1 MTDSPL
7 HLDRPDAPRIIVLG
21 ATGYAGSLVVD
32 ALVAQGARPV
42 LAGRNRDSLQ
52 HAARRHD
59 GLEVAVADAG
69 DPASLRAL
77 VTEGDVLVSTV
88 GPFER
93 YGRPVA
99 RAAAERGAHYVDST
113 GEVGFVKDLKAGL
126 DPTARRTGATLLPA
140 LGFDYAPGMLAGGL
154 ALAEADGRARSLQ
167 IGYFADG
174 ELDPRVDLSHG
185 TRQTMVGALT
195 ERTIT
200 WRGGRLATTGL
211 ASRSAVFRVDGQDR
225 RGVLFGGT
233 ESLFLPRMQPG
244 LDEVEV
250 FNGWFPARPTQIG
263 AAALGAVGWLPG
275 VARGVQALLRPLAGG
290 PGGPDAADRARTG
303 SRVGAIARDVAG
315 RVVADVH
322 LRGPN
327 AYTLTGDL
335 MAWGARQLAAGRARE
350 AGVVSPIQAFGLDD
364 FETACAAAGLVRA

>member
-1 MTDSPL
+1 MC
-7 HLDRPDAPRIIVLG
+7 I
-21 ATGYAGSLVVD
+21 
-32 ALVAQGARPV
+32 
-42 LAGRNRDSLQ
+42 RDS
-52 HAARRHD
+52 
-59 GLEVAVADAG
+59 
-69 DPASLRAL
+69 
-77 VTEGDVLVSTV
+77 
-88 GPFER
+88 
-93 YGRPVA
+93 
-99 RAAAERGAHYVDST
+99 
-113 GEVGFVKDLKAGL
+113 
-126 DPTARRTGATLLPA
+126 
-140 LGFDYAPGMLAGGL
+140 
-154 ALAEADGRARSLQ
+154 
-167 IGYFADG
+167 
-174 ELDPRVDLSHG
+174 
-185 TRQTMVGALT
+185 
-195 ERTIT
+195 
-200 WRGGRLATTGL
+200 
-211 ASRSAVFRVDGQDR
+211 FRVDGQDR

-275 VARGVQALLRPLAGG
+275 VARGVQALLRPLAGD

-364 FETACAAAGLVRA
+364 FETACAAVGLVRA